1 MKIVA
6 DEANWFIKPYDHTT
20 KRAHLFVMKTPIV
33 SSFRRTR
40 STKMKIPLNKSQVRE
55 LIQELQEIEKLL
67 EEEIRCN

>member
-20 KRAHLFVMKTPIV
+20 KEAYLFAMKTPIV
-33 SSFRRTR
+33 SAWQKTR

-67 EEEIRCN
+67 EGGRKG